1 MDHHSHAPNVGRFPL
16 YDEIKFRKNGGKKII
31 TNLLTV
37 GLRVKIEK
45 SVGVNNRL
53 NDAVSESNDANDS

>member
-31 TNLLTV
+31 TNLLTAGSLV
-37 GLRVKIEK
+37 IIEK
-45 SVGVNNRL
+45 NVGVNNQL
-53 NDAVSESNDANDS
+53 NDVVSETNDADNY